1 MPRPRFTLRVALAV
15 TAIVAVLAWQG
26 SIVLKR
32 NQRLRTAR
40 SHSLVE
46 MKRLNKEWTDRNHRP
61 DYAPNF
67 FRRMLGDEDLA
78 LIQLQPSCTD
88 EELERTADLFPEAAV
103 QRAMFSW

>member
-1 MPRPRFTLRVALAV
+1 MPRPRFTLRVALVV
-15 TAIVAVLAWQG
+15 TAIVAVVAWQG
-26 SIVLKR
+26 SIVLRR

-46 MKRLNKEWTDRNHRP
+46 MKRLHKEWTDRNHRP

-88 EELERTADLFPEAAV
+88 GELQRTADLFPEATV